1 MVGGFLAWLVNT
13 LCSAVVGLAWGL
25 VVMAIVHPLLNALPF
40 GKKKG
45 GHEEGDIRA
54 ELAGYRP
61 TKRDADPPLS

>member
-25 VVMAIVHPLLNALPF
+25 VVMAIVHPLLHALPF

-61 TKRDADPPLS
+61 TNRDEGPAS

>member
-1 MVGGFLAWLVNT
+1 
-13 LCSAVVGLAWGL
+13 
-25 VVMAIVHPLLNALPF
+25 MAIVHPLLKVLPF

-61 TKRDADPPLS
+61 TKHNVDPSS